1 MFNRLIRLP
10 ANSSFFLT
18 FVLIA
23 TLAAAQT
30 AGPTTAMLKE
40 RFNSSLD
47 DAEKTAALEQLA
59 KTAPVSGQDVA
70 ALFDLFSR
78 DQNAGV
84 RRAVMD
90 SLALI
95 SRGSP
100 QLEPLFVNY
109 LKQPEPEAQLFGV
122 NGAFRLRSREALPLI
137 RDIAKRPFAAAR
149 VNDAAVLTER
159 NAWWAQY
166 EALSV
171 LAQWEGE
178 KAHPLLKKKAD
189 ESPEVGRLLG
199 RFFWRE
205 TLPELKKWT
214 ESKKPSVQRKAL
226 AAAGASIEPADAR
239 ATRDAML
246 GLLRDP
252 KVDEDLRHQLAL
264 KIGLSSD
271 DAEAEVLVT
280 EHDKAS
286 DTLTRLLWASAAFAS
301 RSQKVIPLL
310 ARYARQSED
319 ERWRLASKAQLLDM
333 VGEAQTKTLLEDAKN
348 R

>member
-1 MFNRLIRLP
+1 
-10 ANSSFFLT
+10 
-18 FVLIA
+18 
-23 TLAAAQT
+23 
-30 AGPTTAMLKE
+30 
-40 RFNSSLD
+40 
-47 DAEKTAALEQLA
+47 
-59 KTAPVSGQDVA
+59 
-70 ALFDLFSR
+70 
-78 DQNAGV
+78 
-84 RRAVMD
+84 
-90 SLALI
+90 
-95 SRGSP
+95 
-100 QLEPLFVNY
+100 
-109 LKQPEPEAQLFGV
+109 
-122 NGAFRLRSREALPLI
+122 
-137 RDIAKRPFAAAR
+137 
-149 VNDAAVLTER
+149 
-159 NAWWAQY
+159 
-166 EALSV
+166 
-171 LAQWEGE
+171 
-178 KAHPLLKKKAD
+178 
-189 ESPEVGRLLG
+189 
-199 RFFWRE
+199 
-205 TLPELKKWT
+205 
-214 ESKKPSVQRKAL
+214 
-226 AAAGASIEPADAR
+226 